1 MSNPIH
7 MNIAILVCDTPLPPV
22 VAKYGDYFA
31 MFQGLLGQGFR
42 DLDLSQEALKDV
54 KLTFKEHQMVNM
66 DPFPEIGSVDAML
79 ITGSKHDAW
88 ADDPWILRL
97 TEFIQSAVNLH
108 NIPVVGV
115 CFGHQILARALGAKV
130 GRSDAGWEISAGK
143 IDLTKTGKQIFGKD
157 TLSIH
162 QMHRD
167 IVIGAPPAGCVN
179 LATSSLCEIQGL
191 YSPGRLLSVQGHP
204 EFNEGIMSFILEARH
219 DNGVFDDELYK
230 DGLSRAG
237 DHQDGRLIARTM
249 AKFMLDT
256 KITSLRK

>member
-1 MSNPIH
+1 M
-7 MNIAILVCDTPLPPV
+7 
-22 VAKYGDYFA
+22 
-31 MFQGLLGQGFR
+31 
-42 DLDLSQEALKDV
+42 
-54 KLTFKEHQMVNM
+54 
-66 DPFPEIGSVDAML
+66 
-79 ITGSKHDAW
+79 
-88 ADDPWILRL
+88 
-97 TEFIQSAVNLH
+97 NLH

-143 IDLTKTGKQIFGKD
+143 IDLTESGKELFGKD
-157 TLSIH
+157 TLVSNFWGTSIAHNPDCSQSIH

-179 LATSSLCEIQGL
+179 LATSSFCDNQGL

-219 DNGVFDDELYK
+219 DNGIFGDELYN

-249 AKFMLDT
+249 AKFMLDAKLT
-256 KITSLRK
+256 RLGKST